1 MTALAYQTTVPAY
14 PLGRPVDGR
23 PRYGMTQEQA
33 YVYRWIVKNRPH
45 DGPFNVN
52 FRELASCMMATS
64 VHHVHGRVQAL
75 VERGWLTKDD
85 GGYRLLHPVKVF
97 RAP

>member
-1 MTALAYQTTVPAY
+1 MTALAYQTTVPAF

-33 YVYRWIVKNRPH
+33 HVYNWLVKRRPH
-45 DGPFNVN
+45 NGTFNIN
-52 FRELASCMMATS
+52 FREVAVTMATT
-64 VHHVHGRVQAL
+64 HTNTYARVQAL

-97 RAP
+97 RK